1 MKKESGITLI
11 ALVVTIIVLLILA
24 GITVAALTGDNGLI
38 GKSSDAK
45 KATEIS
51 EGKEQLE
58 IAVNQSFN
66 KRGNIDEAKLAKNL
80 SKINDIKYINSQNQ
94 EVDIT
99 ENTEINLTAKVKLKG
114 YNYKIN
120 DEGNVSYKKEGAIDN
135 EDIMANPSTYYGK
148 YITNYNSLSDAG
160 IKDATGQLGK
170 WQVFLADDTN
180 IYLIASNAIHKDYAP
195 LDYTGSNYSLNF
207 SNILSLYNTNTAG
220 NPSVAIILG
229 KLNKQFQYHE
239 WLNTPENLRNYQN
252 QQAVLSMLDTEKWSE
267 YTNGNNNK
275 IGFKNS
281 TYASYVIGGPTV
293 EMFCKSYN
301 ETHGGLDIIPKPKD
315 DNNIY
320 YQNGYNV
327 QKGEIL
333 DRSVGDLKVSTQSE
347 LVSGINGMYFK
358 NLYWLA
364 SPGAGWNFH
373 VMYLNSDSYN
383 GSLQSQQISG
393 GGIGF
398 RPLVCLKSDVH
409 LVEKNTVTTTTYELE
424 LD

>member
-1 MKKESGITLI
+1 MVTIVILLILSGITI
-11 ALVVTIIVLLILA
+11 
-24 GITVAALTGDNGLI
+24 AALTGDNGLI
-38 GKSSDAK
+38 GKTGEAK
-45 KATEIS
+45 KQTEIS
-51 EGKEQLE
+51 EGLEQLE
-58 IAVNQSFN
+58 IAVTQSTN
-66 KRGNIDEAKLAKNL
+66 KRGNIDETKLARNL
-80 SKINDIKYINSQNQ
+80 SKINELKYINAEKQ

-99 ENTEINLTAKVKLKG
+99 ENTEIKLTAKVKLKG
-114 YNYKIN
+114 NTYKIN
-120 DEGNVSYKKEGAIDN
+120 DEGKVSFKKEGAIDN
-135 EDIMANPSTYYGK
+135 EDIMANPSSYYGK
-148 YITNYNSLSDAG
+148 YVTNYNSLSDAG

-180 IYLIASNAIHKDYAP
+180 IYLIASNAIHIDYAP
-195 LDYTGSNYSLNF
+195 LDYAGSNYSMNF
-207 SNILSLYNTNTAG
+207 SNLLSLYNTNTTG
-220 NPSVAIILG
+220 NPSVATILG
-229 KLNKQFQYHE
+229 KLNKQSQYHE
-239 WLNTPENLRNYQN
+239 WLNTPANLKNYKN

-281 TYASYVIGGPTV
+281 TYASYVIGGPTI

-315 DNNIY
+315 DANIY

-333 DRSVGDLKVSTQSE
+333 DSRVGDLKVSTQSE
-347 LVSGINGMYFK
+347 LVSGINSMYFK
-358 NLYWLA
+358 NLYWVA

-383 GSLQSQQISG
+383 GSIQSQRISG

-409 LVEKNTVTTTTYELE
+409 LVEKVNGTTITYELE